1 MASWDLGGNVITG
14 PIQYL
19 GTQTNNNQPLAIST
33 NGVERVRVDTN
44 GNVGIGTQTPR
55 SKLQISGLTAI
66 NEGPTPHG
74 AWANFGS
81 NSYFDGAWK
90 RVDTTKAGVSLHMN
104 PDDGAGHEFR
114 FRREEADG
122 SNARNLA
129 ILGSQLSYIS
139 GAAVGIGCPTPQ
151 RQLQIADDVVGLS
164 FDLGNSPNA
173 GVLRFG
179 DNTGWRLHFG
189 RSREAAK
196 PAPLNSGTVGL
207 LMTIQDNGNVGIGTT
222 GPQGN
227 LHVAKSNNS
236 ASVKFGDDKDSAS
249 NGLNGLGF
257 VTWTD
262 GNNYIDSKTNSSGYT
277 FFRTGQ
283 GTETGGQ
290 RTWMTVQ
297 ASNGQVNVPGN
308 LIITGNVNAS
318 GVTGIAPPG
327 SGSYTAGVHGISD
340 AGWGV
345 RGESNSYFGV
355 VGEVGANGEA
365 GVFGSSNNAR
375 AAGVIGY
382 NTNPHGV
389 AGVFFGN
396 VHVTGTLQKDGGG
409 FHIDHPLD
417 PQNQYLN
424 HSFVESSDMKN
435 LYDGIAVL
443 DDSGQATVTLPDWFD
458 TLNENLRYQLTPIGA
473 PAPQLHL
480 AEEIAHGTFRIAGGS
495 PRQRI
500 SWQVTGSRKDP
511 WAKANRLSVEEPKP
525 AVERGHYLHPE
536 LFGADQALSF
546 MAARF
551 PKMAR
556 GGR

>member
-1 MASWDLGGNVITG
+1 VDYGTAQSTPGTALFRVLG
-14 PIQYL
+14 
-19 GTQTNNNQPLAIST
+19 
-33 NGVERVRVDTN
+33 
-44 GNVGIGTQTPR
+44 
-55 SKLQISGLTAI
+55 
-66 NEGPTPHG
+66 
-74 AWANFGS
+74 
-81 NSYFDGAWK
+81 
-90 RVDTTKAGVSLHMN
+90 
-104 PDDGAGHEFR
+104 
-114 FRREEADG
+114 
-122 SNARNLA
+122 
-129 ILGSQLSYIS
+129 
-139 GAAVGIGCPTPQ
+139 
-151 RQLQIADDVVGLS
+151 
-164 FDLGNSPNA
+164 
-173 GVLRFG
+173 
-179 DNTGWRLHFG
+179 
-189 RSREAAK
+189 
-196 PAPLNSGTVGL
+196 
-207 LMTIQDNGNVGIGTT
+207 NGNVGIGTT
-222 GPQGN
+222 GPEGN
-227 LHVAKSNNS
+227 LHVAKSNNY

-327 SGSYTAGVHGISD
+327 SGNYTAGVHGISD

-345 RGESNSYFGV
+345 WGESNSYYGV
-355 VGEVGANGEA
+355 IGQVVNGYA
-365 GVFGSSNNAR
+365 GVYGGATTGT
-375 AAGVIGY
+375 GVIGY
-382 NTNPHGV
+382 TENGPW
-389 AGVFFGN
+389 AGLFYGDVK
-396 VHVTGTLQKDGGG
+396 VTGTLYKPGGG

-417 PQNQYLN
+417 PQNKYLN

-458 TLNENLRYQLTPIGA
+458 TLNENFRYQLTPIGA

-480 AEEIAHGTFRIAGGS
+480 AEEIARGTFRIAGGS

-511 WAKANRLSVEEPKP
+511 WARANPLSVEEPKP